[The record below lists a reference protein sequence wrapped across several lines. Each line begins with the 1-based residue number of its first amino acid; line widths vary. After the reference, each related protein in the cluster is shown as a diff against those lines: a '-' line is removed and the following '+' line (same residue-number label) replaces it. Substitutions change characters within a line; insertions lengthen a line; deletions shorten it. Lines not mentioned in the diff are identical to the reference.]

1 MGSSGVGKSTLV
13 NTLIGEDIMKTS
25 EIREDDDK
33 GRHTTTIRRLIET
46 SNGIC
51 FIDTPGMREM
61 GMWDS
66 GDGLSTAFEDI
77 ELLAEGCRFKNC
89 THHLEP
95 GCAVQEAIQSGELSA
110 ERFSSYEKLKAEN
123 AYSDD
128 AEGYLAA
135 KEEKFKTIAKFNKA
149 NHKNRQ

>member
-1 MGSSGVGKSTLV
+1 M
-13 NTLIGEDIMKTS
+13 
-25 EIREDDDK
+25 
-33 GRHTTTIRRLIET
+33 
-46 SNGIC
+46 C
-51 FIDTPGMREM
+51 
-61 GMWDS
+61 
-66 GDGLSTAFEDI
+66 
-77 ELLAEGCRFKNC
+77 
-89 THHLEP
+89 
-95 GCAVQEAIQSGELSA
+95 CAGGGELSA